1 VGFLEVHNPYWQR
14 GEVVDHL
21 KDRKQATTVG
31 QNAAQHQSPVK
42 TLFREGNTMIMSV
55 HYHVTNTT
63 QRKTQTHPV
72 LLFLR
77 QLRERARLIVLLHQF
92 GDQLVLRALKGGPQR
107 GAVLLGEVHGQLGQE
122 RRLAAACITNTNF
135 VKK

>member
-1 VGFLEVHNPYWQR
+1 VRFLEVHNPDWQR

-31 QNAAQHQSPVK
+31 QNADQSPVK
-42 TLFREGNTMIMSV
+42 TLFREGNTTIMSV
-55 HYHVTNTT
+55 HYHETNTT
-63 QRKTQTHPV
+63 QTKTQTHPV

-77 QLRERARLIVLLHQF
+77 QLGERARLIILLHQF
-92 GDQLVLRALKGGPQR
+92 GDQFVFRALKGGPQR

-122 RRLAAACITNTNF
+122 RGLATTCITNANF
-135 VKK
+135 VDR